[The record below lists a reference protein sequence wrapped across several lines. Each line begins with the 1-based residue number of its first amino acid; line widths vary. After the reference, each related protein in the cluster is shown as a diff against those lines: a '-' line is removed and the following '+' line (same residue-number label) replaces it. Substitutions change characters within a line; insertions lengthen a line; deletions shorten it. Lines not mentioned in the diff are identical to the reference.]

1 MRRTQ
6 GWIGLRKSA
15 WVLRTAQD
23 DGENAFVSFRVFRG
37 PGSFPRH
44 AAEDAA
50 VPEVAEVGFLHQ
62 VEDVLAV
69 REALEGGLGTALAR
83 EHDLLGML
91 AELVEEIRGV
101 RGCDDLH

>member
-37 PGSFPRH
+37 PGSLPRH

-62 VEDVLAV
+62 VEDVGAV
-69 REALEGGLGTALAR
+69 GEALEGRRVPALAR
-83 EHDLLGML
+83 QHDLLGVL
-91 AELVEEIRGV
+91 AKLVEKIGRMRG
-101 RGCDDLH
+101 RD